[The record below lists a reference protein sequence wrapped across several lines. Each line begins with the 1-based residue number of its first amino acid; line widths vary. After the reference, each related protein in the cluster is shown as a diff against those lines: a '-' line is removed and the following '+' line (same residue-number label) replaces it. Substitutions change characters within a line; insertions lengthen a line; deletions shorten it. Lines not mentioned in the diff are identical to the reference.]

1 MKINIKGKDIE
12 LKYSFRA
19 LMMYE
24 NIKNESFAPKN
35 LTDVII
41 FMLCVI
47 MSSDKKMQLTF
58 DELIDAI
65 DENPKM
71 LEDFSTWL
79 ATEVAKQNLLA
90 QDNEIV
96 VDEEKKTL

>member
-1 MKINIKGKDIE
+1 MKINIKGKDVE

-24 NIKNESFAPKN
+24 NIKNESFSPKT

-47 MSSDKKMQLTF
+47 MSSCKNMQLTF
-58 DELIDAI
+58 DELIDII
-65 DENPKM
+65 DDKPEL
-71 LEDFSTWL
+71 LEQFSIWL
-79 ATEVAKQNLLA
+79 TAEVTKQNMLA
-90 QDNEIV
+90 QDSEV
-96 VDEEKKTL
+96 TVDEEKKS

>member
-1 MKINIKGKDIE
+1 MKINIKGKDVE

-47 MSSDKKMQLTF
+47 MSSDKTMQLTF
-58 DELIDAI
+58 DELIDTI
-65 DENPKM
+65 DNKPEL
-71 LEDFSTWL
+71 LEEFSTWL
-79 ATEVAKQNLLA
+79 TNEITKQNMLA
-90 QDNEIV
+90 QDNEMV
-96 VDEEKKTL
+96 VDEEKKN